1 MAFYDTIEALKAEL
15 KGYSDDEHRIAEL
28 YRSAVKNNQKSY
40 NDSSAQIEAQYEYDR
55 NQAYADNARDER
67 NTMNMLASRGLGFSG
82 EAAQAKLNSNIV
94 LANRLGAL
102 ARSKNEA
109 DAELLKDYNDKD
121 YNLSLE
127 FADRQ
132 GEADKNR
139 LGLMADI
146 AALESDKEQHDA
158 SLAAEKDM
166 FDREL
171 YAKYHS
177 GKNNGSNGSNGD
189 NGNNS
194 SNGSNGSISEL
205 SGFTPDIS
213 PKDLAKLM
221 VTNATDDNYIETDD
235 DEYLIN
241 RYMLDIYENYGVDDE
256 YMNELVFM
264 LKAYGYD
271 DVSLDELRVQVI
283 TRDADEYY
291 KESYKQTVDLYISEG
306 MEENSARTAA
316 RQEATRKK
324 LEYIKRRCKSDDE
337 FINCCKQLGI
347 PEQVYGKLL
356 TKKEAD
362 PNNAGTSGIPLG
374 TNRVNQ
380 IK

>member
-40 NDSSAQIEAQYEYDR
+40 NDSSAQIEARYEYDR

-82 EAAQAKLNSNIV
+82 EAAQAKLNSNTV

-102 ARSKNEA
+102 ARSKN
-109 DAELLKDYNDKD
+109 
-121 YNLSLE
+121 
-127 FADRQ
+127 
-132 GEADKNR
+132 EADKNR

-177 GKNNGSNGSNGD
+177 GKNNGSNGGNGSNGS
-189 NGNNS
+189 NS

-362 PNNAGTSGIPLG
+362 PNNAGTSLAV
-374 TNRVNQ
+374 RQVNY